1 MEIFGRPV
9 ASYPRDAL
17 RGRVAVVMQKAQLF
31 GGTIRS
37 NLLWGNKDATDADLW
52 AALETAQA
60 ADFVRAKP
68 LGLDEPV
75 EQGGRNLSGGQ
86 KQRLTIARALVGK
99 PDILILDDSASAL
112 DYATDAAL
120 RKALAALP
128 GALTVFIVSQRAASL
143 QHADQILVL
152 DDGHLVGIGTHSALR
167 SSCPVY
173 EEIYE
178 SQFKKGR
185 QKHECKSKNKL
196 TPQQRKATLNRV
208 LHKIRPYSAFVVCS
222 LLVAAVSVA
231 AQLYIPIL
239 CGDAIDKMLG
249 KGNVD
254 LAGVLR
260 IAVSILVVAAVA
272 ALAQWLLSVCNNRI
286 TFSVSRDL
294 RNEALRKIQTLPL
307 SYLDS
312 HPSGDIVSRMVA
324 DVDTFADGLLMGFT
338 QLFSGILTILGTLLF
353 MLRENVPI
361 TLVVVCITPL
371 SLVVAGFLAK
381 RSYGYFQSQSTVR
394 GKQTALVN
402 EMIEGQKV
410 VQAFGHEA
418 ESLAAF
424 DEVNGQLQD
433 VSLKAIFFSSLTN
446 PATRFVNNIVYAGV
460 GLVGALYAVRGGITI
475 GQLSVFLS
483 YANQYTKPFNEISG
497 VVTELQNALACAARV
512 FELLDAEDQVPE
524 AENAAALQ
532 PDGHVQL
539 QDVSFRYLPDRPL
552 IEGLSLDVQ
561 PGQRIAIVGP
571 TGCGKT
577 TLINLLMRFYDVN
590 SGSIKVSGTDIRDV
604 TRASLR
610 GSYGM
615 VLQDT
620 WLRAGT
626 VRENIA
632 YGKPDAT
639 MDEVIAAA
647 KAAHAHSFIRR
658 LPDGYDT
665 VIAEDGGNISQGQ
678 KQLLCIARVMLCLPP
693 MLILDEA
700 TSSIDTRTEVRIQK
714 AFARMMQGRTSFIVA
729 HRLSTIREADV
740 ILVMK
745 DGHIVEQGNHDQLL
759 AQGGFYAKLYNSQF
773 EGVQT

>member
-1 MEIFGRPV
+1 M
-9 ASYPRDAL
+9 
-17 RGRVAVVMQKAQLF
+17 
-31 GGTIRS
+31 
-37 NLLWGNKDATDADLW
+37 
-52 AALETAQA
+52 
-60 ADFVRAKP
+60 RAKA
-68 LGLDEPV
+68 
-75 EQGGRNLSGGQ
+75 
-86 KQRLTIARALVGK
+86 K
-99 PDILILDDSASAL
+99 
-112 DYATDAAL
+112 
-120 RKALAALP
+120 
-128 GALTVFIVSQRAASL
+128 
-143 QHADQILVL
+143 
-152 DDGHLVGIGTHSALR
+152 
-167 SSCPVY
+167 SS
-173 EEIYE
+173 
-178 SQFKKGR
+178 
-185 QKHECKSKNKL
+185 L
-196 TPQQRKATLNRV
+196 TPEQRKATLRRV
-208 LHKIRPYSAFVVCS
+208 LEKIRPYRFFVGCS
-222 LLVAAVSVA
+222 LIVAAVSVA

-239 CGDAIDKMLG
+239 CGSAIDLMLG
-249 KGNVD
+249 KGHVD
-254 LAGVLR
+254 FTGVMQ
-260 IAVSILVVAAVA
+260 IIVQIVAVA
-272 ALAQWLLSVCNNRI
+272 ILAAFAQWLLSVCNNRI

-294 RNEALRKIQTLPL
+294 RNAALRKIQILPL

-312 HPSGDIVSRMVA
+312 HPSGDIVSRMIA

-338 QLFSGILTILGTLLF
+338 QLFSGLLTIFGTLLF
-353 MLRENVPI
+353 MLWENVPI

-371 SLVVAGFLAK
+371 SLVVASFLAK
-381 RSYGYFQSQSTVR
+381 RSYKYFQGQSTVR
-394 GKQTALVN
+394 GEQTALVN

-418 ESLAAF
+418 ESLASF
-424 DEVNGQLQD
+424 DEVNTRLQD
-433 VSLKAIFFSSLTN
+433 VSLKAIFFSSMTN

-460 GLVGALYAVRGGITI
+460 GLVGAVYAVVGGITI
-475 GQLSVFLS
+475 GQLSIFLN

-512 FELLDAEDQVPE
+512 FELLDADDQVPE
-524 AENAAALQ
+524 AEHARVLQ
-532 PDGHVQL
+532 PDGHVEL
-539 QDVSFRYLPDRPL
+539 KDVSFRYLPDRPL
-552 IEGLSLDVQ
+552 IEDLNLDVK

-590 SGSIKVSGTDIRDV
+590 GGSITVSGDDIRNV

-639 MDEVIAAA
+639 DEEIVAAA
-647 KAAHAHSFIRR
+647 KAAHADSFIRR

-700 TSSIDTRTEVRIQK
+700 TSSIDTRTEVRIQA

-745 DGHIVEQGNHDQLL
+745 DGHIVEQGNHDELL

-773 EGVQT
+773 EGVET